1 MFMPSTVLIPRE
13 GYKFVMWND
22 SVVANPRTFTAYFA
36 PLEEYTVELF
46 VDDLKRGT
54 VQGSG
59 VYYEQSEVTI
69 SAQANDGYYFQHW
82 NDSVATNPRTIVL
95 TQDTTFTAH
104 FGVSNDSTVA
114 INAAEANTNLFT
126 LSPNPTTKNLQI
138 TLHQTGRYTMV
149 IYSAKGVEVCKQEIS
164 QSATIDVSALV
175 AGTYVVKIY
184 NDTASGIRTFV
195 KQ

>member
-22 SVVANPRTFTAYFA
+22 SVVVNPRTFTVTADTTFTAYFA

-69 SAQANDGYYFQHW
+69 SAQANDGYYF
-82 NDSVATNPRTIVL
+82 
-95 TQDTTFTAH
+95 
-104 FGVSNDSTVA
+104 
-114 INAAEANTNLFT
+114 
-126 LSPNPTTKNLQI
+126 
-138 TLHQTGRYTMV
+138 
-149 IYSAKGVEVCKQEIS
+149 
-164 QSATIDVSALV
+164 
-175 AGTYVVKIY
+175 
-184 NDTASGIRTFV
+184 
-195 KQ
+195 

>member
-46 VDDLKRGT
+46 FDDLKRGT

-114 INAAEANTNLFT
+114 INAVEANTNLFT
-126 LSPNPTTKNLQI
+126 LSPNLTTKNLQI
-138 TLHQTGRYTMV
+138 TLHQTGRYTME
-149 IYSAKGVEVCKQEIS
+149 IYSANGVMQKQESIANMS
-164 QSATIDVSALV
+164 TIDVSDLL
-175 AGTYVVKIY
+175 AGNYVIKIY
-184 NDTASGIRTFV
+184 NDNYSGVRTFV
-195 KQ
+195 KK